1 MKPFPP
7 ARLHAELE
15 HESRETF
22 ARICLML
29 ETLGNSSV
37 RNRATCPLAGTDNAL
52 LASTFPVLGSHNRAR
67 TYAAAVSGLAIAI
80 PVFRTPSVSAAKS
93 VAGMTSEA
101 GLTPPFQKKA
111 VAEDESRRNVL
122 SPPQRRWTISL
133 PPPEIA
139 ALIFICTLLIL

>member
-101 GLTPPFQKKA
+101 GSTPISEMSV
-111 VAEDESRRNVL
+111 VAENESRRTVV
-122 SPPQRRWTISL
+122 SVTRRVDDLHPARGDCAIDINL
-133 PPPEIA
+133 Y
-139 ALIFICTLLIL
+139 L

>member
-1 MKPFPP
+1 MVFSSSPLIRTAVAMKPFPP

-52 LASTFPVLGSHNRAR
+52 LASTFPVLGSHNLAM
-67 TYAAAVSGLAIAI
+67 TDAATLSGLAMAI
-80 PVFRTPSVSAAKS
+80 PVFRNPS
-93 VAGMTSEA
+93 G
-101 GLTPPFQKKA
+101 
-111 VAEDESRRNVL
+111 
-122 SPPQRRWTISL
+122 
-133 PPPEIA
+133 
-139 ALIFICTLLIL
+139 

>member
-80 PVFRTPSVSAAKS
+80 PVFRTPSVSATKS
-93 VAGMTSEA
+93 VAGTTSEA
-101 GLTPPFQKKA
+101 GSTSIFHMS
-111 VAEDESRRNVL
+111 VVSENETRRNVV
-122 SPPQRRWTISL
+122 SASQSGEAGSIHPTVNL
-133 PPPEIA
+133 PFR
-139 ALIFICTLLIL
+139 LIF

>member
-93 VAGMTSEA
+93 VAGMTSDA
-101 GLTPPFQKKA
+101 GTDPVSEMSVVPEK
-111 VAEDESRRNVL
+111 ESRRNVV
-122 SPPQRRWTISL
+122 R
-133 PPPEIA
+133 A
-139 ALIFICTLLIL
+139 AQSE